1 MIAVLLCVLIKS
13 FKTKATEDIFNGK
26 ATKSALKV
34 CPNKLWKIASRK
46 LDQLDSVL
54 SLNELRV
61 PPGNKLEAL
70 AGDRIGFHSIRIND
84 PYRVCFRWSENGPID
99 VEIVDYH

>member
-1 MIAVLLCVLIKS
+1 MIKS
-13 FKTKATEDIFNGK
+13 FKNKATEEVFNGK

-34 CPNKLWKIASRK
+34 CPKNLWKIAGRR

-54 SLNELRV
+54 SLSELRI

-70 AGDRIGFHSIRIND
+70 TGDRKGYYSIRIND
-84 PYRVCFRWSENGPID
+84 HYRICFQWSETGPSN
-99 VEIVDYH
+99 VEIADYH